1 MTFAG
6 WVAVLAGWY
15 TTEVGRQPWLATG
28 VLRTADA
35 ASLVPAPMIATTLA
49 MYVALY
55 AFLLV
60 AYVSVLFYLAGKASP
75 LRASLEMQHA

>member
-1 MTFAG
+1 
-6 WVAVLAGWY
+6 
-15 TTEVGRQPWLATG
+15 
-28 VLRTADA
+28 
-35 ASLVPAPMIATTLA
+35 MIATTLA

-75 LRASLEMQHA
+75 PTRLGASPEIQHA